1 MTTMYRPLLTAFLLL
16 TGFTL
21 SAQDAPFEFGLKGG
35 LNLSSLALNNTTLPN
50 HNIKTGVNAGFTAK
64 YKFSHNLFLQSGLSF
79 TTKGTKIKG
88 EAPLGYEYRILMPG
102 REAFMQ
108 SNQRYLQAP
117 VYLGYKIDL
126 KPGTK
131 LVLNAG
137 PYFAYGI
144 GGKTQLTG
152 DIIYGDMIDYS
163 TVEEKTFDSRG
174 LKRFDFGVGTGIG
187 VEFGRTI
194 LGLNYE
200 LGLKNIGPTGDPYF
214 PFYKNSYKNRNASL
228 SLEYKL

>member
-1 MTTMYRPLLTAFLLL
+1 MLLP
-16 TGFTL
+16 GFTL
-21 SAQDAPFEFGLKGG
+21 SAQNATFEFGLKGG
-35 LNLSSLALNNTTLPN
+35 LNLSSLSLNNDNLPN
-50 HNIKTGVNAGFTAK
+50 HNVKTGVNVGFTAN
-64 YKFSHNLFLQSGLSF
+64 YNFSKKLFLQSGISF
-79 TTKGTKIKG
+79 TTKGTKIEG
-88 EAPLGYEYRILMPG
+88 EAPLGFDYRILSSG
-102 REAFMQ
+102 REAFMK

-126 KPGTK
+126 MPGAK

-163 TVEEKTFDSRG
+163 TIEEKTFDSRG

-200 LGLKNIGPTGDPYF
+200 LGLKDIGPTGDPYF
-214 PFYKNSYKNRNASL
+214 PFYRNSYKNRNGSL
-228 SLEYKL
+228 TLEYKL